1 MKLRVKDSVREILE
15 TCHTIAVVG
24 LSARP
29 DRPGHYVP
37 AYMQAQGYRIIPVNP
52 NLEQA
57 LGERAYPSLDEV
69 PETVDLVLLFQ
80 RSENVPPFVEQAI
93 HIGAKAVWMQTGIKN
108 AAAAA
113 QATAAGLSVVMD
125 ACIMVEHRRWQAE

>member
-29 DRPGHYVP
+29 DRPGH
-37 AYMQAQGYRIIPVNP
+37 P
-52 NLEQA
+52 NLEEA
-57 LGERAYPSLDEV
+57 LGERAYPSLGDV
-69 PETVDLVLLFQ
+69 PDAVDLVLLFQ

-93 HIGAKAVWMQTGIKN
+93 RIGAKAVWMQTGIKN